1 MFIAHLPRIERRDKC
16 SHSKAWK
23 GLYEP
28 VRKWARYWR
37 ARSCA
42 PPRMELP
49 AQEEVLLREQKRGRQ
64 SLKGGRGTAGVASGE
79 PTKSPQIFKCD

>member
-1 MFIAHLPRIERRDKC
+1 MSLLG
-16 SHSKAWK
+16 S
-23 GLYEP
+23 GLDTGG
-28 VRKWARYWR
+28 RGLA
-37 ARSCA
+37 A